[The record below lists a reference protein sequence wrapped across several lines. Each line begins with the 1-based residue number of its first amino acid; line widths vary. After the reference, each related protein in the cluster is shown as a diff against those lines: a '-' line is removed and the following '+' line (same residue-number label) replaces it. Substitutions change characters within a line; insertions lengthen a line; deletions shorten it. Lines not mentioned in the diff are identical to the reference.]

1 MTESMID
8 DATPYVPHPGEYIR
22 EELDARGMQQR
33 DLAYVLGVPEQAV
46 SMIVAG
52 KRGISPDMAK
62 ALGVAFGVDPE
73 LFANLQTAYDM
84 SRAEEPDP
92 GVAQRARLSSAYPV
106 REMLRRCWVNA
117 IDPDELEQEMADF
130 FEVANSNELPH
141 MAHAAKKSE
150 SGYGHTTPEQLAW
163 FFRVRQIARG
173 VICEGYS
180 EEKLLA
186 SLLRLRAC
194 ASEPSEAR
202 NVPRILADC
211 GIRFIVV
218 ESLPKARVDGVCFWL
233 DSDKPVIGMS
243 LFHDRI
249 DNFWFVLR
257 HEIEHVLQ
265 RDGQTKPIIDAVL
278 EGDSASE
285 SNSAL
290 PPEERRANAAA
301 AHFCVPKEQID
312 KFIAR
317 KSPFF
322 SERDTVAFARRNN
335 IHPGI
340 VVGQIQNRTQ
350 RWNLLRKYLVKIRH
364 HVAPAA
370 ILDGWGQIAPVVE
383 KG

>member
-1 MTESMID
+1 MANMFD
-8 DATPYVPHPGEYIR
+8 DLTPRARHPGEYIR
-22 EELDARGMQQR
+22 DELDARGQTQR
-33 DLAYVLGVPEQAV
+33 DLAFVLGVPEQSV
-46 SMIVAG
+46 SVILAG
-52 KRGISPDMAK
+52 KRGITSEMAK
-62 ALGVAFGVDPE
+62 ALGVALDVHPD

-92 GVAQRARLSSAYPV
+92 GVAQRARLSSRYPV

-117 IDPDELEQEMADF
+117 TDPDELEQEMADF

-141 MAHAAKKSE
+141 MAHAAKKPE
-150 SGYGHTTPEQLAW
+150 KDYGNTSPEQLAW
-163 FFRVRQIARG
+163 FFRVRQIARA
-173 VICEGYS
+173 VVCEGYS
-180 EEKLLA
+180 EQRLLG
-186 SLLRLRAC
+186 SLTQLHAC
-194 ASEPSEAR
+194 ISEPSEAR
-202 NVPRILADC
+202 NVPRILAEC
-211 GIRFIVV
+211 GVRFVVV
-218 ESLPKARVDGVCFWL
+218 ESLPKARTDGVCFWL

-265 RDGQTKPIIDAVL
+265 RDGQVTPIIDAVL

-301 AHFCVPKEQID
+301 AHFLIPKENMD

-322 SERDTVAFARRNN
+322 SERDTVAFARRNSV
-335 IHPGI
+335 HPGI